1 MSLASLTV
9 ICQDCGNPFFVVP
22 SEHWKRVCRFCYRR
36 EMDARKQVES
46 LERTVDSLRR
56 ENSRLRL
63 GGSGASLDRHRLRQ
77 LLQLCHPDKH
87 DGSKT
92 ATEITQ
98 WLLSQRGSA

>member
-1 MSLASLTV
+1 MSLASLAV
-9 ICQDCGNPFFVVP
+9 ICTDCGKEFFVVP
-22 SEHWKRVCRFCYRR
+22 SEHWKRVCRFCYRG
-36 EMDARKQVES
+36 EMDARIQVKT
-46 LERTVDSLRR
+46 LERTIDSLRR
-56 ENSRLRL
+56 L
-63 GGSGASLDRHRLRQ
+63 GSPSSLDRHRLRQ